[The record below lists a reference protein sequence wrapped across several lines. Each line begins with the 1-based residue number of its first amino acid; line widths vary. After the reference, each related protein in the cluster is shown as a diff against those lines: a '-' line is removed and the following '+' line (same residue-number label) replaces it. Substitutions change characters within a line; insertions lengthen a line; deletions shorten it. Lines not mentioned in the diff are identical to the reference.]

1 MKIKSA
7 FATISIFSIIVLAG
21 VSSATPPR
29 GLINITTTLTSKAS
43 SVIAQAT
50 QLNLP
55 LLVKTVT
62 NFLRG
67 DVYETDSQTRFSLGQ
82 QGTNVD
88 FYMQSKTIVATP
100 GKFRAEVVFT
110 NPGDITK
117 EPTLI
122 ICDGQKVSIYRPDLR
137 QYTVMSANDFEKTN
151 DSYLI
156 GMSSALFL
164 QVPIDAKQMVAQGKL
179 SDKDVLSEIGLAA
192 NTAIKQNQ
200 QTINNVP
207 LSVYNYTDSKAGWTI
222 SAFIQPET
230 TTLKQVQVAGSGE
243 GFNILMTEQILS
255 RTENPLLTP
264 TTFKFTPPQGAK
276 LVKSLEIT
284 PF

>member
-7 FATISIFSIIVLAG
+7 FAGISIFTIIMWAG
-21 VSSATPPR
+21 ASSATPPR
-29 GLINITTTLTSKAS
+29 GLINVTTTPTSKARS
-43 SVIAQAT
+43 LIAPT
-50 QLNLP
+50 QLDLP

-62 NFLRG
+62 NFLHG
-67 DVYETDSQTRFSLGQ
+67 DAYETESQTRFSLGQ
-82 QGTNVD
+82 QGANVD

-110 NPGDITK
+110 KPGETTK

-122 ICDGQKVSIYRPDLR
+122 ISDGQKVSIYRPDLR
-137 QYTVMSANDFEKTN
+137 QYTVMSANAFEKTN

-164 QVPIDAKQMVAQGKL
+164 QVPSDAKQIVAQGKL

-192 NTAIKQNQ
+192 NTAIKQDQ
-200 QTINNVP
+200 QTIDGVP

-230 TTLKQVQVAGSGE
+230 TTLKQLQVAGGGE
-243 GFNILMTEQILS
+243 GFNIVMTEQILS
-255 RTENPLLTP
+255 RTENPPITP
-264 TTFKFTPPQGAK
+264 TTFTFTPPKGAK
-276 LVKSLEIT
+276 LVESLEIT

>member
-1 MKIKSA
+1 M
-7 FATISIFSIIVLAG
+7 LAG
-21 VSSATPPR
+21 ASSATPLR
-29 GLINITTTLTSKAS
+29 GLINITATPTKKA
-43 SVIAQAT
+43 SVIAQAN
-50 QLNLP
+50 QLDLP

-67 DVYETDSQTRFSLGQ
+67 NVYETHSQTRFSLGQ

-88 FYMQSKTIVATP
+88 FYVQSKTIVAAP
-100 GKFRAEVVFT
+100 LKFRAEVVFT
-110 NPGDITK
+110 KPGETSK

-122 ICDGQKVSIYRPDLR
+122 ISDGQKVSIYRPDLR
-137 QYTVMSANDFEKTN
+137 QYTVMSANAFEKTN

-164 QVPIDAKQMVAQGKL
+164 QVPNDVKEVVAQGKL

-192 NTAIKQNQ
+192 NTMIKQDQ
-200 QTINNVP
+200 QTINGVP

-230 TTLKQVQVAGSGE
+230 ATLKQLQIAGSGE
-243 GFNILMTEQILS
+243 GFNILMTEQIVS
-255 RTENPLLTP
+255 RTENPPITP
-264 TTFKFTPPQGAK
+264 TTFKFTPPRGAK